1 MTVQGQNLVGRF
13 LEFLDWEHDLS
24 STVENLPS
32 ELKPVGSFK
41 TSIKARSILYLG
53 NRKIWAQFQIA

>member
-13 LEFLDWEHDLS
+13 LEFLDWELDLS

-41 TSIKARSILYLG
+41 T
-53 NRKIWAQFQIA
+53 